1 MPLGPRRTHVTA
13 VGRRPRRQLVWI
25 TFDQSVA
32 MPAGGQVKIVDLLAQ
47 AELAGVSK
55 LGATVVRTH
64 GRMLFPTSAVN
75 QWEYAI
81 GVNPITTVG
90 TLLPNPNGDNDL
102 DWMIFERRFPEWS
115 GATVNANFE
124 VVVDLKSKRKVAE
137 MGQTLTLN
145 LWAPAVNGG
154 TVPCFF
160 RTLLAMP

>member
-1 MPLGPRRTHVTA
+1 MPPRVRRTSA
-13 VGRRPRRQLVWI
+13 IARRPRRQLVWI
-25 TFDQSVA
+25 TFDQQVA
-32 MPAGGQVKIVDLLAQ
+32 MGAGQVKIVDLLAQ

-55 LGATVVRTH
+55 LGATVMRTH
-64 GRMLFPTSAVN
+64 GRMLFPTAVAN
-75 QWEYAI
+75 QFEYAI

-115 GATVNANFE
+115 GAAINANFE
-124 VVVDLKSKRKVAE
+124 VVVDLRSKRKVAE

-145 LWAPAVNGG
+145 LWSSVAAAG